1 MIIPAWD
8 LDSFLVVADIEKVTL
23 LPSPFQQ
30 V

>member
-8 LDSFLVVADIEKVTL
+8 LDSSLVVADIEKVTL
-23 LPSPFQQ
+23 LASPFQR